1 MSINDKTPFTL
12 IQITLFQGI
21 VILVSSFFLS
31 SPSQAEAA
39 AIRADLIY
47 HNYCS
52 VCHGDRG
59 DGKSHA
65 ETSMSPPPKDFTL
78 QQTARSLT
86 RERMIHSVSKGLPGT
101 AMVGWENQLNQK
113 EIEAVVDYIR
123 EFFMPPVGTG
133 DVSRGKRLYAHT
145 CSVCHGDDGRS
156 AKWGSNLL
164 RSRPRDFTTEASR
177 RELSRER
184 MLNSVTH
191 GVKGTPMAAFGGQLS
206 ADEIAD
212 VVDYIRSAFMQ
223 PRAPSGISG
232 THAYGKPAAKKA
244 ATKAADFSDMGVVN
258 RRLLPKSENTPVQ
271 SADMSAALPDN
282 LQGNAE
288 TGHALYLQNC
298 VQCHGIE
305 GDGEGP
311 RAYFIFPRPR
321 NFKRENSRKRFN
333 RPALYQSIAKGK
345 LGTEMPTWS
354 TVLSPQQIADISEY
368 VFQAFI
374 HPDTGSQATTK

>member
-1 MSINDKTPFTL
+1 MSIHDKTSLLPFTL
-12 IQITLFQGI
+12 IQTIL
-21 VILVSSFFLS
+21 ILVTSLFLS
-31 SPSQAEAA
+31 TQSQAEAS
-39 AIRADLIY
+39 AIKADLIY

-52 VCHGDRG
+52 VCHGDKG

-65 ETSMSPPPKDFTL
+65 ETSMSPPPKNFTL

-123 EFFMPPVGTG
+123 KFFMPPVGAG
-133 DVSRGKRLYAHT
+133 DVSRGKKLYAHT

-156 AKWGSNLL
+156 ARWGSNLL

-191 GVKGTPMAAFGGQLS
+191 GVKGTPMAAFNSQLS
-206 ADEIAD
+206 AEEIAD
-212 VVDYIRSAFMQ
+212 VVDYIRSVFMQ
-223 PRAPSGISG
+223 SHAPSGISG
-232 THAYGKPAAKKA
+232 THAYGKPAAKRT
-244 ATKAADFSDMGVVN
+244 ATKAEKFSDMGVVN

-271 SADMSAALPDN
+271 SADMSATLPDN

-288 TGHALYLQNC
+288 TGHAMYLQNC
-298 VQCHGIE
+298 VQCHGLE

-333 RPALYQSIAKGK
+333 RPTLYQSIAKGK
-345 LGTEMPTWS
+345 PGTEMPAWD
-354 TVLSPQQIADISEY
+354 TVLTSQQIADISEY
-368 VFQAFI
+368 VFQSFI
-374 HPDTGSQATTK
+374 RADAGGQAKTK

>member
-1 MSINDKTPFTL
+1 MSIHDKTSLLPFTL
-12 IQITLFQGI
+12 IQTIL
-21 VILVSSFFLS
+21 ILVTSLFLS
-31 SPSQAEAA
+31 TQSQAEAS
-39 AIRADLIY
+39 AIKADLIY

-52 VCHGDRG
+52 VCHGDKG

-65 ETSMSPPPKDFTL
+65 ETSMSPPPKNFTL

-123 EFFMPPVGTG
+123 KFFMPPVGAG
-133 DVSRGKRLYAHT
+133 DVSRGKKLYAHT

-156 AKWGSNLL
+156 ARWGSNLL

-191 GVKGTPMAAFGGQLS
+191 GVKGTPMAAFNSQLS
-206 ADEIAD
+206 TDEIAD
-212 VVDYIRSAFMQ
+212 VVDYIRSVFMQ
-223 PRAPSGISG
+223 SHAPSGISG
-232 THAYGKPAAKKA
+232 THAYGKPAAKRT
-244 ATKAADFSDMGVVN
+244 ATKAEKFSDMGVVN

-271 SADMSAALPDN
+271 SADMSATLPDN

-288 TGHALYLQNC
+288 TGHAMYLQNC
-298 VQCHGIE
+298 VQCHGLE

-333 RPALYQSIAKGK
+333 RPTLYQSIAKGK
-345 LGTEMPTWS
+345 PGTEMPAWD
-354 TVLSPQQIADISEY
+354 TVLTSQQIADISEY
-368 VFQAFI
+368 VFQSFI
-374 HPDTGSQATTK
+374 RADAGGQTKTK

>member
-1 MSINDKTPFTL
+1 MSEHDKTSLPSVTL
-12 IQITLFQGI
+12 IQVVL
-21 VILVSSFFLS
+21 ILVTSLFLGPQS
-31 SPSQAEAA
+31 HAETS
-39 AIRADLIY
+39 AIKADLIY

-78 QQTARSLT
+78 QQTARNLT
-86 RERMIHSVSKGLPGT
+86 RERMIQSVSKGLPGT
-101 AMVGWENQLNQK
+101 AMAGWGNQLSAQ

-123 EFFMPPVGTG
+123 EFFMPPVGAG
-133 DVSRGKRLYAHT
+133 DVSRGKKLYAHT
-145 CSVCHGDDGRS
+145 CSVCHGDNGRS

-164 RSRPRDFTTEASR
+164 RSRPRDFTTAASR
-177 RELSRER
+177 HELSRER

-191 GVKGTPMAAFGGQLS
+191 GVKGTPMAAFSGQLS
-206 ADEIAD
+206 ADEISD

-223 PRAPSGISG
+223 PHAPSGISG
-232 THAYGKPAAKKA
+232 THAYGKPAAKEA

-345 LGTEMPTWS
+345 LGTEMPAWD
-354 TVLSPQQIADISEY
+354 TVMTPQQIADISEY
-368 VFQAFI
+368 VFQSFI
-374 HPDTGSQATTK
+374 HPDAGNQATTK

>member
-1 MSINDKTPFTL
+1 MSEHDKTSLPSV
-12 IQITLFQGI
+12 TLFQ
-21 VILVSSFFLS
+21 VVLILVTSLFLS
-31 SPSQAEAA
+31 PQSHAETS
-39 AIRADLIY
+39 AIKADLIY

-78 QQTARSLT
+78 QQTARNLT
-86 RERMIHSVSKGLPGT
+86 RERMIQSVSKGLPGT
-101 AMVGWENQLNQK
+101 AMAGWGDQLSTQ

-123 EFFMPPVGTG
+123 EFFMPPVGAG
-133 DVSRGKRLYAHT
+133 DVSRGKKLYAHT
-145 CSVCHGDDGRS
+145 CSVCHGDNGRS

-164 RSRPRDFTTEASR
+164 RSRPRDFTTDASR

-191 GVKGTPMAAFGGQLS
+191 GVKGTPMAAFSGQLS
-206 ADEIAD
+206 ADEITD

-232 THAYGKPAAKKA
+232 THAYGKPAAKGT

-288 TGHALYLQNC
+288 TGHAMYLQNC

-345 LGTEMPTWS
+345 LGTEMPAWD
-354 TVLSPQQIADISEY
+354 TVLTPQQIADISEY
-368 VFQAFI
+368 VFRSFI
-374 HPDTGSQATTK
+374 HTDASSQTKTK